1 MIGLFTVLSGFVVP
15 HQTVIYHPTD
25 GKAMVRALE
34 AALYPN
40 PESRPLSLIAPDG
53 LYGFHCQP
61 SGIGPYLDVAWVSY
75 RPAHWFRC
83 WEFEDQSYRMCIG
96 TADHTEA
103 VRKKYS
109 NQQLKALRA
118 VHQKLLTLPNDS
130 QINSSMHMIIVSIG
144 NEVRVYDADH
154 LPARLQSLAKLL
166 AGLPKVQM
174 LWPSDGFTPH

>member
-1 MIGLFTVLSGFVVP
+1 MIGLFAILSGFVVP
-15 HQTVIYHPTD
+15 RQTVIYHPTD

-34 AALYPN
+34 AALYPH

-61 SGIGPYLDVAWVSY
+61 SGRMPYLDVAMVSY
-75 RPAHWFRC
+75 RPDHRFRC

-109 NQQLKALRA
+109 NQQLRALHT
-118 VHQKLLTLPNDS
+118 VHQKLLTLPDDS
-130 QINSSMHMIIVSIG
+130 QINSSMHMMMVCIG
-144 NEVRVYDADH
+144 KQVRVYDADH

-166 AGLPKVQM
+166 AGLPKVEM
-174 LWPSDGFTPH
+174 LWPPGSFTPR

>member
-1 MIGLFTVLSGFVVP
+1 MIGLFTILSGFVVP

-40 PESRPLSLIAPDG
+40 PESRPLPLIAPDG

-61 SGIGPYLDVAWVSY
+61 SGRMPYLDVAMVSY
-75 RPAHWFRC
+75 RPAHWYRC
-83 WEFEDQSYRMCIG
+83 VKFEEKNYRLCIG
-96 TADHTEA
+96 TEESGEA

-109 NQQLKALRA
+109 PQQVNSLHRL
-118 VHQKLLTLPNDS
+118 HDQLLPLPDNAP
-130 QINSSMHMIIVSIG
+130 INSKASMMIVSMG

-154 LPARLQSLAKLL
+154 LPARLQSLAKLI